1 MDTLHFRE
9 SGWKKVQ
16 RAVLRER
23 GEKGE
28 GEVANK
34 SLKKTFFQVAFARF
48 FVVTLTSHVN
58 SFIIFTYILKEILEV
73 KLLSGQVRAHHVPTA
88 HMHRVPIQPTTHS

>member
-1 MDTLHFRE
+1 MEKSTE
-9 SGWKKVQ
+9 SSFEE
-16 RAVLRER
+16 ER
-23 GEKGE
+23 GEGRGRSVKQI
-28 GEVANK
+28 V
-34 SLKKTFFQVAFARF
+34 KKTFFQVAFARF
-48 FVVTLTSHVN
+48 CVLVTLTSHVN